1 VQIGVAQASFFWL
14 TFTFFL
20 QLGQGQRNVQ
30 AFSPASPGGKH
41 PINVLWEHAA
51 TSQRGQGKL
60 GEKVPSTTWSNVG
73 IRNFKVL
80 HFEAL

>member
-1 VQIGVAQASFFWL
+1 MQL
-14 TFTFFL
+14 
-20 QLGQGQRNVQ
+20 LGQGQRNVQ

-60 GEKVPSTTWSNVG
+60 GEKVSPQRLNEQCWDHGFLNVLPFLSIVKG
-73 IRNFKVL
+73 GAR
-80 HFEAL
+80 